1 MIDGRTNIVDPSE
14 AAKEEQTLEAVALA
28 GASAIKRLISERD
41 DLRIRVKTQHGDLV
55 HLTAANVELRRCIM
69 SIRQHYIELATK
81 VLAQLEQFD
90 HTTRDLMQER
100 RDWPFDGRGED
111 ANLVSLAHRLK
122 PAAARPTSVANLD
135 D

>member
-41 DLRIRVKTQHGDLV
+41 DLRIRVNTQHGDLV

-90 HTTRDLMQER
+90 RATRDSMQER
-100 RDWPFDGRGED
+100 QDRSFDDRDD

-122 PAAARPTSVANLD
+122 PARAKQTCIAGFD